1 MTRDKRSFFNKT
13 IALVLLL
20 LVIISMVSPVSARAE
35 SIDGGLG
42 STCYDKLT
50 VWTTA
55 NKSAVRGYV
64 YAHESFTI
72 LSKSGNVYHIQYS
85 SSSGTK
91 DGYLVGETINDY
103 TSRTCVGSAKS
114 NTTVYY
120 GPNTS
125 LYDTAGTIYS
135 GEYVVVIG
143 TDGTWDYIEYNTSK
157 GRKRGY
163 VLRSNLSFYNIGMLN
178 TLSIYNFSSDY
189 YVNLNTGAT
198 NRTIYA
204 APYSQSNQI
213 GSVNSADN
221 PIYYCAIEGSCGET
235 YWYVR
240 YTNFSTGKYKTGYLK
255 R

>member
-1 MTRDKRSFFNKT
+1 MLKSKSNFIYVAISF
-13 IALVLLL
+13 ILALIVSIG
-20 LVIISMVSPVSARAE
+20 IIPAVPARAE
-35 SIDGGLG
+35 SINGGLG
-42 STCYDKLT
+42 STCYNQLT
-50 VWTTA
+50 VWTTP
-55 NKSAVRGYV
+55 NKSAVRGSV

-72 LSKSGNVYHIQYS
+72 LSKNGNVYHIQYS

-103 TSRTCVGSAKS
+103 TSNTCVASAKA

-125 LYDTAGTIYS
+125 SYDAAGTIYS

-163 VLRSNLSFYNIGMLN
+163 VLTSRLN
-178 TLSIYNFSSDY
+178 SYSRGALNNLSIYNFSSDY
-189 YVNLNTGAT
+189 YVNLTTGST

-204 APYSQSNQI
+204 APYSQSNPI
-213 GSVNSADN
+213 DSVNSADN
-221 PIYYCAIEGSCGET
+221 PIYYCAMEGSCGEM

-240 YTNFSTGKYKTGYLK
+240 YVNFSTGKYKTGYL
-255 R
+255 RM